1 MPDRYD
7 AYLARVMSDQD
18 RALLD
23 EAARCARGNAFRAA
37 YLISWLSVAES
48 LKRRFKEL
56 APLDNEALKITQK
69 VDRAEADHRATDR
82 LLLDGALDYGFLS
95 ESEHSRLFQIYT
107 RRSIYAH
114 PYEEAPTEE
123 VVVAAMSEA
132 VDLVL
137 SRPTYLRE
145 AYVQRQIAILTERP
159 DMLDDTETAVR
170 AFAEHVVSRV
180 DPSLHQHFV
189 LRLLQKLE
197 PLSVEPDSAQL
208 FQRGIWFLRAY
219 LGTDDDIIAGMD
231 HLDLVTNYPSASSL
245 VLGIP
250 RTWKQLDELP
260 RNAAFGAL
268 RERGLGAS
276 LQLRALVTLREEDV
290 LSTRE
295 RERFRELMLEVP
307 LEHLAESG
315 IRLRHYVEQV
325 RDDLRSHVWP
335 TQNPAATAVQQ
346 AGPAQIGE
354 LLPEVQEDLGRNVL
368 QSAEGNAF
376 SSISLLRRIASQED
390 VWPATFIRGIVLEC
404 FANELHQIRFKTNA
418 LAPAIGCVP
427 KIDDGDPGTII
438 TEIVNELRSKA
449 IDEFTASGRDGAIRI
464 LDNIDI
470 EGVGLDGLVA
480 ALRGLEVIRLQ

>member
-37 YLISWLSVAES
+37 HLISWLSVAES

-56 APLDNEALKITQK
+56 APRDNEALKITQK

-137 SRPTYLRE
+137 SQPTYLRE

-325 RDDLRSHVWP
+325 LDDLRSHVWS

-354 LLPEVQEDLGRNVL
+354 LLPEVQEDLGRNIHPRHRSRMLRKRAAPDPV
-368 QSAEGNAF
+368 QDQRTSAGNR
-376 SSISLLRRIASQED
+376 LRAEDRRWRPRHNHHRDSQRAS
-390 VWPATFIRGIVLEC
+390 F
-404 FANELHQIRFKTNA
+404 
-418 LAPAIGCVP
+418 
-427 KIDDGDPGTII
+427 
-438 TEIVNELRSKA
+438 
-449 IDEFTASGRDGAIRI
+449 
-464 LDNIDI
+464 
-470 EGVGLDGLVA
+470 
-480 ALRGLEVIRLQ
+480 